1 MYSDRLPIY
10 MGGRKNTTREG
21 PVRQWRFMIKRLI
34 KRLTK
39 IRYIRCAMTEQADLS
54 ALRKKPTPRMV
65 AGIAAMIFS
74 YIIGWP
80 AVSGLGILSVYLHE
94 PLILIIGG
102 PVIYGLSHLVFI
114 LGMYLAGV
122 AYVRVFFRWL
132 TRIGMEKLLAWFPIA
147 VSDPE
152 PACSSEEPKTS
163 R

>member
-1 MYSDRLPIY
+1 MFKRI
-10 MGGRKNTTREG
+10 
-21 PVRQWRFMIKRLI
+21 IKRI
-34 KRLTK
+34 AE
-39 IRYIRCAMTEQADLS
+39 IRYVRCAMAEQADLS
-54 ALRKKPTPRMV
+54 AFRKKPTPRMV
-65 AGIAAMIFS
+65 AGIAAMALS

-80 AVSGLGILSVYLHE
+80 AVSGLGVLSVYLHE

-122 AYVRVFFRWL
+122 AYVGVFFRWL
-132 TRIGMEKLLAWFPIA
+132 TRIGMEKLLVWFPVA
-147 VSDPE
+147 VPEPE